1 MMLHYA
7 LLNVIFKKFYLVL
20 AVLGPCCCTGFSLV
34 SVSRGYSPAVVLRL
48 LTVMTSLVVESG
60 LQASEGFSSC
70 SAWAQ
75 QLRLVGSGSQAQQL
89 WRRGLV
95 ALWHVGSSQSRD
107 RNHVPCIGR
116 QILNHLITRE
126 ALELL

>member
-1 MMLHYA
+1 MGLGSCTWVFSSCSEQG
-7 LLNVIFKKFYLVL
+7 LLFV
-20 AVLGPCCCTGFSLV
+20 AVCG
-34 SVSRGYSPAVVLRL
+34 L

-60 LQASEGFSSC
+60 LLASEGFSSC